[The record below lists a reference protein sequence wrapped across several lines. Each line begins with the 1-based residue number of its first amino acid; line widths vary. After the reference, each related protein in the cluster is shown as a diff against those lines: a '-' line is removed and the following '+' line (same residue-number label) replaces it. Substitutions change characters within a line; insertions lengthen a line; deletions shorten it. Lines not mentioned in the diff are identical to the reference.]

1 MHLTENLVDAQILR
15 HRNATDQ
22 LLEPIAGQ
30 RARLEFVN
38 PGPDAA
44 VLAEDFLSH
53 LDLDVPSVNAILK
66 DAYPDLDRIPGLKRS
81 VHARVRFYAWMTL
94 RRYANLAAAHRD
106 LQEHADVGQRLD
118 FGALPAYDTLRECF
132 NDRLGE
138 EHWPRLK
145 AAILA
150 EEKRLLPSLGQV
162 QSEDATPLVARR
174 RDEEAPWNGHYKARM
189 RKLEL
194 RWDAPHE
201 ALLADQYAP
210 GASDEE
216 PYLRILT
223 DRLGPVGIH
232 AESLYVDNGY
242 TSFQTHAH
250 EYRRGT
256 RLVHRPQ
263 DDWAVCEPVARAEV
277 EKRIQIHWTDDGF
290 PVEGSWD
297 ARVGFLYDRGSDAD
311 RDAVGRW
318 VRDRMLSERTP
329 EEAATLREHRSQNE
343 ALNAEAKRLPLDPL
357 RRGGRCQYLRVLACT
372 VTLHLVQLTRL
383 QNGVK
388 TRLCRTTHLV

>member
-1 MHLTENLVDAQILR
+1 MENEVDGIVKQYRDAQD
-15 HRNATDQ
+15 HA
-22 LLEPIAGQ
+22 LEPAAACL
-30 RARLEFVN
+30 ARLEFTN

-44 VLAEDFLSH
+44 VRAEDFLCH
-53 LDLDVPSVNAILK
+53 LNLDLPSVNAILK
-66 DAYPDLDRIPGLKRS
+66 DAYPALDLISGLKRT
-81 VHARVRFYAWMTL
+81 VHARVRFYAWMTI
-94 RRYANLAAAHRD
+94 RNYANLAAAHRD
-106 LQEHADVGQRLD
+106 LQEHPEMGRRLD
-118 FGALPAYDTLRECF
+118 FEDLPAYDTLRECF

-145 AAILA
+145 AALLA
-150 EEKRLLPSLGQV
+150 EEKRLLPKLGRD

-174 RDEEAPWNGHYKARM
+174 RDEEAPWNGHYKVRM

-223 DRLGPVGIH
+223 DRLEPMGIH
-232 AESLYVDNGY
+232 AESLWVDNGY
-242 TSFQTHAH
+242 TSFQTHADQH
-250 EYRRGT
+250 RRGT
-256 RLVHRPQ
+256 YLVHRPQ
-263 DDWAVCEPVARAEV
+263 DDWAVCEPAARAEV
-277 EKRIQIHWTDDGF
+277 EKRIQTHWHDDRF

-297 ARVGFLYDRGSDAD
+297 SRVGFLHDHGSDTD
-311 RDAVGRW
+311 RDAIGRW
-318 VRDRMLSERTP
+318 VRDRMLAARTP
-329 EEAATLREHRSQNE
+329 EEAAALRAHRSQNE

-388 TRLCRTTHLV
+388 EHLCRTTHLV